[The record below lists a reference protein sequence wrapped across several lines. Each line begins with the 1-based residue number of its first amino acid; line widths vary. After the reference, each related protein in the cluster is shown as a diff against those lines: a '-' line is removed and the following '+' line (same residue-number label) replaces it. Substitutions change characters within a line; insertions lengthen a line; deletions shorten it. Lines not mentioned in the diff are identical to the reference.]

1 MFTGI
6 VECIGTIENIQELD
20 MTKSGGQGL
29 SIVVKDCSSILTDCH
44 VGDSIA
50 INGICL
56 TVTEFTN
63 DSFKVGISPE
73 TLRRT
78 NVAQWTTDSKV
89 NLERAVSNDVRFGG
103 HYVQGH
109 VDTTALIKTAV
120 PDGNSII
127 FTFQLDP
134 KDSRYMK
141 YIVEK
146 GFVCIDGVSLTVTQV
161 DDTDNTFSI
170 AMIKHTQENVTLPL
184 KQIGQDTVNIEV
196 DLTGKIIEKQIIST
210 LNDQINNVDS
220 PLVNLINTLIDKKLK
235 QK

>member
-63 DSFKVGISPE
+63 NSFKVGISPE

>member
-134 KDSRYMK
+134 QDSRYMK

-196 DLTGKIIEKQIIST
+196 DLTGKIIEKQIVSA

>member
-196 DLTGKIIEKQIIST
+196 DLTGKIIEKQIVSA